1 MPYVLHS
8 FSDNG
13 VGSSHVAA
21 WTTSVDGYIVNI
33 TTIQSVMSRSHEVV
47 HHSVRPA
54 AVLIRV
60 CSLRALLELIPCV

>member
-8 FSDNG
+8 FRITALAP
-13 VGSSHVAA
+13 HVAA

-33 TTIQSVMSRSHEVV
+33 TTIQSVMSHSHEVV